1 MGIGAA
7 FATGLVKG
15 FTQNI
20 QEEKARRLSEK
31 ERVDAIENLVLKS
44 YLSGDTTKARFNS
57 VTNLIKESRKEYEDR
72 IGKIDI
78 FGRSSDG
85 IDLDFSTLQ
94 GTLNDVGDES
104 TLEIGSYNVV
114 MSDSL
119 AERYQK
125 DRADPAKEGT
135 LLIQALN
142 EDVNNNKSVFEKSFV
157 GNTENLNALRMRY
170 VPAINAV
177 LGERRKN
184 NPGAVLDPRTQI
196 PNYEY
201 FSNLLS
207 LGIDQEANLAIDAV
221 INAEASSTNKN
232 KNNFVGVSGTLTGG
246 NVGSYNALDTEMFT
260 SRGVDL
266 GIIDQI
272 ADSQGRTR
280 NVFMANFSSQYRTTT
295 DFFNGLKHAQAIQ
308 QIKMDTKGDF
318 TSPNTLVAIGDYL
331 DDPANGISTNE
342 QLNLIRGM
350 QGPLLSLSERDAL
363 ARGTMTED
371 NFRLGTNIDEG
382 YKAVFGN
389 DRSFSEFKTRVQ
401 SARKAKEQLLEYRD
415 IIDGITTVKDTVPDV
430 ILKAINSF
438 FGPTGTIDQVMAML
452 GGDFENDTEEA
463 AIRAR
468 LEGIKASAGDND
480 QRARRDTLAFIIA
493 ANMARAEDQAGR
505 LSDGDILRNLQKL
518 SPGMATKKGERLSVD
533 QVIESVDSQLR
544 QYQEIESLVDQR
556 GIRGF
561 DLTTQRKIKALKI
574 RDDALRQSR
583 LARME
588 ATGARQAPIVTF
600 ADVKDK
606 SDSELFE
613 STIPNRRII
622 DMGDGTLVVV
632 EGETIIAQGKPGS
645 LVDAQKRPLITQIQS
660 GQGGTPPQN
669 TSKSGADSNNAE
681 KPTPTTAKITVE
693 GINLQSPMKL
703 GSNGY
708 SSEDYPG
715 KIFKKIIEEDGKDI
729 YVEIGAAPNV
739 D

>member
-7 FATGLVKG
+7 FATGLVRG

-20 QEEKARRLSEK
+20 QQEKARRLSEK
-31 ERVDAIENLVLKS
+31 ERVDGIENLVLKS
-44 YLSGDTTKARFNS
+44 YLSGETTRERFNS
-57 VTNLIKESRKEYEDR
+57 VTNLIKESRKEYKDR
-72 IGKIDI
+72 TGKIDI
-78 FGRSSDG
+78 FGRASDG
-85 IDLDFSTLQ
+85 IDLDFAKLQ
-94 GTLNDVGDES
+94 GSLNDVGSES
-104 TLEIGSYNVV
+104 TIEIGSYNLV

-119 AERYQK
+119 TERYQK
-125 DRADPAKEGT
+125 DRANPAKEAT
-135 LLIQALN
+135 LIIQALN
-142 EDVNNNKSVFEKSFV
+142 EDVTSNKSVFEKNFV
-157 GNTENLNALRMRY
+157 GNADNLNALRMRY

-177 LGERRKN
+177 LAERRKN
-184 NPGAVLDPRTQI
+184 NTGAVLDPRTQI
-196 PNYEY
+196 PNYQY
-201 FSNLLS
+201 FSDLLS
-207 LGIDQEANLAIDAV
+207 LGIDQEANLAMDAV
-221 INAEASSTNKN
+221 INAEASQTNKS
-232 KNNFVGVSGTLTGG
+232 KNNYVGVSGTLTGG
-246 NVGSYNALDTEMFT
+246 NIGSYNALDIEMFT
-260 SRGVDL
+260 NRNIDMS
-266 GIIDQI
+266 IIDQI
-272 ADSQGRTR
+272 ANSQGRTR
-280 NVFMANFSSQYRTTT
+280 NVFMANFSSQYNTTT

-318 TSPNTLVAIGDYL
+318 TSPDTLIAIGDYL
-331 DDPANGISTNE
+331 DNPANGISSNE
-342 QLNLIRGM
+342 QLNLIRGI
-350 QGPLLSLSERDAL
+350 QGPLLSLSEREAL
-363 ARGTMTED
+363 SRGTMTED
-371 NFRLGTNIDEG
+371 NFRLGTNIEEG

-389 DRSFSEFKTRVQ
+389 DRSFSEFKTRVE
-401 SARKAKEQLLEYRD
+401 SARKAKEQLLEYRE
-415 IIDGITTVKDTVPDV
+415 IIDGTRTVKDT
-430 ILKAINSF
+430 ILDKTLKIINSM
-438 FGPTGTIDQVMAML
+438 FGPTGSVDQVMGLL
-452 GGDFENDTEEA
+452 GRDFENDTEEA

-556 GIRGF
+556 GMRGF

-588 ATGARQAPIVTF
+588 ATLGARQAPIVTF
-600 ADVKDK
+600 AEVKDK

-645 LVDAQKRPLITQIQS
+645 LVDNLKRPLITQRQS
-660 GQGGTPPQN
+660 GQGGTLPQP
-669 TSKSGADSNNAE
+669 TSQTTSQ
-681 KPTPTTAKITVE
+681 PTPTTAKITVE
-693 GINLQSPMKL
+693 SINLQSPMKL

-708 SSEDYPG
+708 SSADYPG
-715 KIFKKIIEEDGKDI
+715 KIFKKIIEDGKDM
-729 YVEIGAAPNV
+729 YVEIGATPNV